1 MMTRPIRAFSRR
13 NRTER
18 VRRYAADLA
27 PSINNI
33 QEAGITSPAAIAVE
47 LNRLGIPVAAGLSD
61 WRPAQVAWVLHQLRW
76 QRAPYHGTVNS
87 GADEMA
93 RKAVATPQ
101 ARTAGGQAGRAHAD
115 LRAAALAPV
124 IAEIRESG
132 ITTPY
137 AIAAAL
143 TARGIPTARGHR
155 FWLAGQVRSILNRLD
170 RLSAGLSGSPW
181 AAVRT
186 APRR

>member
-1 MMTRPIRAFSRR
+1 MKARQIRIFNRR

-18 VRRYAADLA
+18 ARRYVADLA

-33 QEAGITSPAAIAVE
+33 QKAGITSSTDIAAE
-47 LNRLGIPVAAGLSD
+47 LTRLCIPVAAGLSE
-61 WRPAQVAWVLHQLRW
+61 WRPAQVAWMLHQLRW
-76 QRAPYHGTVNS
+76 DLPSGRGFPSGQAAP
-87 GADEMA
+87 M
-93 RKAVATPQ
+93 KAVATPQ
-101 ARTAGGQAGRAHAD
+101 AREAGRLAGIAKAD
-115 LRAAALAPV
+115 ARAVALAPV
-124 IAEIRESG
+124 IADIWVSG

-155 FWLAGQVRSILNRLD
+155 FWLAGQVRSILDRLD

-186 APRR
+186 AP